1 MARKKQRSQ
10 PVGWIV
16 AATAALGVAVGVVL
30 AVVLSA
36 KGEPTAAAAAA
47 AAAPADDSTAT
58 ARAEQVKLLE
68 RLRELNDA
76 NAAREAELSA
86 KREELVRQQQE
97 YEVLTGQ
104 TAPL

>member
-1 MARKKQRSQ
+1 MARKKQPSQ
-10 PVGWIV
+10 PIGWIV
-16 AATAALGVAVGVVL
+16 AATAAFGIAVGVVL
-30 AVVLSA
+30 AVVLSSR
-36 KGEPTAAAAAA
+36 GEPTAAAAP
-47 AAAPADDSTAT
+47 PADDPTVP
-58 ARAEQVKLLE
+58 ARAEQVKLQE

>member
-1 MARKKQRSQ
+1 MARKKQPSQ
-10 PVGWIV
+10 PIGWIV
-16 AATAALGVAVGVVL
+16 AATAAFGIAVGVVL
-30 AVVLSA
+30 AVVLSSR
-36 KGEPTAAAAAA
+36 GEPTAAAAAP
-47 AAAPADDSTAT
+47 PADDPTVP
-58 ARAEQVKLLE
+58 ARAEQVKLQE
-68 RLRELNDA
+68 RLRELSDA